1 MIQFV
6 QKYKLL
12 ISILTGIFLGIIVLL
27 LWRIN
32 TTNLRQ
38 AQAKSVEETAQL
50 VVSQFQKAVQENIRT
65 LENLKRRI
73 EVTDGDYLDYWKFD
87 AGLIVQQNPSFLF
100 VEWIDTA
107 MVIQMV
113 EPFEQNKQAVG
124 LDISTLDYRRE
135 EWNQARKDSIINFT
149 HWLTLVQGP
158 NSFLVDAPVY
168 FNNQFQGTI
177 TAGINPTQRFDEI
190 LQGLDQYYVTLKD
203 KRGNRF
209 YISGDST
216 GISEFKDYQVIRY
229 ITTSCTN
236 MGSWEMMVIPNI
248 QFDRVNESQYSS
260 LILNLGLLLSFLVA
274 VLLFFMITAYK
285 AQKLSGY
292 ANKNIRELI
301 ESSPMAIYS
310 INTKGVV
317 IDFWNKA
324 AEEMLGWK
332 REEVLGKFMPHVQ
345 GEWEEDF
352 FRLMGKS
359 MDDGIIQNREIIRS
373 RKDGTSIYLR
383 LNVGQLVGE
392 KGEEQQ
398 MLAILEDITP
408 EKKYQKQIEESLEEK
423 KVLLSEVHHR
433 VKNNLAIIVGLIELQ
448 KETLDDEKLVNILN
462 VTQNRIHS
470 ISGVHELLYNTES
483 FSEISFEQYAKKL
496 IGRLQGMFQ
505 SEKNVIDISY
515 DFELGFLN
523 INQAI
528 PLGLLLNELV
538 TNSFKHAFNNG
549 EGGKIS
555 ISIRKEKK
563 DGEQIK
569 VVYKDDG
576 KGFDNKV
583 FESSSTLGVTLI
595 KTLLSQLNA
604 DYTINARDGFHFEF
618 TFQVGERG
626 SHSNI

>member
-1 MIQFV
+1 MVQFV

-12 ISILTGIFLGIIVLL
+12 ISILTGIFLGIIVLI
-27 LWRIN
+27 LWRVN
-32 TTNLRQ
+32 TTNLKQ
-38 AQAKSVEETAQL
+38 AQAKNVEETTQL
-50 VVSQFQKAVQENIRT
+50 LVSQFQKVVQENIRT

-73 EVTDGDYLDYWKFD
+73 EVTNGDYLDYWKFD
-87 AGLIVQQNPSFLF
+87 AGLIVEQNPSFLL
-100 VEWIDTA
+100 VEWIDSA

-135 EWNQARKDSIINFT
+135 EWKQARKDSIINFT
-149 HWLTLVQGP
+149 HWLELVQGP
-158 NSFLVDAPVY
+158 KSFLVDAPVY

-177 TAGINPTQRFDEI
+177 TAGINPTQKFDEI
-190 LQGLDQYYVTLKD
+190 LKGLDQYYVTLKD
-203 KRGNRF
+203 KRGKRF
-209 YISGDST
+209 YTRGDSSGT
-216 GISEFKDYQVIRY
+216 SEFRDYQVIRN
-229 ITTSCTN
+229 ITTDCTN
-236 MGSWEMMVIPNI
+236 MGSWEMAVIPNNK
-248 QFDRVNESQYSS
+248 FDRVNDSQSS
-260 LILNLGLLLSFLVA
+260 TLILKLGLLLSVLVA
-274 VLLFFMITAYK
+274 VLLYFMITAYK
-285 AQKLSGY
+285 AQKLSGF

-317 IDFWNKA
+317 KDFWNKA

-332 REEVLGKFMPHVQ
+332 REEVLGKFMPHVE

-352 FRLMGKS
+352 NRLMGTS
-359 MDDGIIQNREIIRS
+359 IDNGIIQNREIIRT
-373 RKDGTSIYLR
+373 RKDGSPVYLR
-383 LNVGQLVGE
+383 LNVGRLVGE
-392 KGEEQQ
+392 KGEDQQ

-433 VKNNLAIIVGLIELQ
+433 VKNNLAIIAGLIELQ
-448 KETLDDEKLVNILN
+448 KETLDNEKLVTILN

-483 FSEISFEQYAKKL
+483 FSEISFEEYAKKL
-496 IGRLQGMFQ
+496 IERLHRMFQ
-505 SEKNVIDISY
+505 SEKKNVDISY
-515 DFELGFLN
+515 DFDLGCLN

-538 TNSFKHAFNNG
+538 TNSFKHAFRNR

-555 ISIRKEKK
+555 ISIKEEKHNT
-563 DGEQIK
+563 DSIK
-569 VVYKDDG
+569 VIYQDDG
-576 KGFDNKV
+576 NGFDNKV
-583 FESSSTLGVTLI
+583 FESSNTLGVTLI

-604 DYTINARDGFHFEF
+604 DYTINARNGFHFEF
-618 TFQVGERG
+618 IFQIREKG
-626 SHSNI
+626 SHSTI